1 MKNCTFHKAQGVNPV
16 FTSSFLLGDRYFQ
29 TAGIYVCYFIGERL
43 TYLALADYQIEGG
56 NRDMNSDVHEPF
68 RLRG

>member
-1 MKNCTFHKAQGVNPV
+1 MKNCTFHKAPGVNPV

-29 TAGIYVCYFIGERL
+29 TAEIYLYSFVRERPAH
-43 TYLALADYQIEGG
+43 LALTDNQFKGG
-56 NRDMNSDVHEPF
+56 NRDMNSDVHERF